1 MLVSLDNRFKILALV
16 VLIVLFIIICILQH
30 ISKRESDKYK
40 KVILSPNGE
49 LYKFIREECENE
61 ETIRNGIILSMSDF
75 STFHDIVDYYI
86 TNKVKDKIKNE
97 GYGWLNLDNKY
108 ISMYESIFPI
118 ELAVSKISGTTVIT
132 DLLYDKYISMIYDG
146 IHYGMQAEQEAV
158 LYYTKH
164 GEDAE
169 GDDLHPIEKA
179 ESSDSEDNDHQVD
192 YDALYQFG
200 TIEDEK

>member
-16 VLIVLFIIICILQH
+16 VLIALFIIICILQY
-30 ISKRESDKYK
+30 ISKRGYDKYK

-49 LYKFIREECENE
+49 LYKFIRKECENE

-75 STFHDIVDYYI
+75 NIFHDIVDSYI
-86 TNKVKDKIKNE
+86 ANKVKDKIKNE
-97 GYGWLNLDNKY
+97 GYGWLNLDSKY
-108 ISMYESIFPI
+108 VSMYESTYPI
-118 ELAVSKISGTTVIT
+118 EFAVSKISETTVIT
-132 DLLYDKYISMIYDG
+132 NLLYDKYISMIYDG

-158 LYYTKH
+158 LYYTNH

-169 GDDLHPIEKA
+169 GDNLHPIEKV

>member
-108 ISMYESIFPI
+108 ISMYECF
-118 ELAVSKISGTTVIT
+118 K
-132 DLLYDKYISMIYDG
+132 D
-146 IHYGMQAEQEAV
+146 
-158 LYYTKH
+158 
-164 GEDAE
+164 
-169 GDDLHPIEKA
+169 
-179 ESSDSEDNDHQVD
+179 
-192 YDALYQFG
+192 
-200 TIEDEK
+200 